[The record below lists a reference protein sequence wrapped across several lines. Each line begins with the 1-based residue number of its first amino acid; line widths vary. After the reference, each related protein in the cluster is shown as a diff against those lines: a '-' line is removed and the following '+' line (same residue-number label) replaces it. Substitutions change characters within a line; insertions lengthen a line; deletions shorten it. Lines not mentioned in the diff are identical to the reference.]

1 MAPKA
6 NPNPGTGN
14 AGLLDLCNW
23 LHGSGGLG
31 GGISVTET
39 EASSPDLFYRRE
51 YDGQLR
57 RAYLFLGDLAQA
69 QDAVHDAF
77 VAILGRWESIKD
89 PGPYLNRCVL
99 NACRDKAGG
108 RARSRDAQAPD
119 AADRLAALP
128 GPGDSR
134 MAELWDVLNELS
146 FNQRSALVLR
156 YFEGCTENEIAHH
169 LDVRPGTVGPLITR
183 ALRALNQKV
192 AS

>member
-1 MAPKA
+1 M
-6 NPNPGTGN
+6 T
-14 AGLLDLCNW
+14 D
-23 LHGSGGLG
+23 
-31 GGISVTET
+31 T
-39 EASSPDLFYRRE
+39 EANNPDRFYRRE

-57 RAYLFLGDLAQA
+57 RAYLFLGELAPA

-77 VAILGRWESIKD
+77 VAVLKRWDSIED

-99 NACRDKAGG
+99 NACRDRAGA
-108 RARSRDAQAPD
+108 RARSRTMASVDFDAV
-119 AADRLAALP
+119 DRLASLP
-128 GPGDSR
+128 GPSDSR

-156 YFEGCTENEIAHH
+156 YFERYTENEIAQH

-183 ALRALNQKV
+183 ALRALKQKV